1 MHELHFEFPQVE
13 FVADKNHG
21 TDRMY
26 LILFSTKQ
34 DEELNGVL
42 VLLEN
47 AVLLAEKQWSRT
59 SGVH

>member
-1 MHELHFEFPQVE
+1 MHELDFEFPQVE
-13 FVADKNHG
+13 FVADKNHEI
-21 TDRMY
+21 DRRY
-26 LILFSTKQ
+26 LFLFPTKQ
-34 DEELNGVL
+34 DEELNGVP